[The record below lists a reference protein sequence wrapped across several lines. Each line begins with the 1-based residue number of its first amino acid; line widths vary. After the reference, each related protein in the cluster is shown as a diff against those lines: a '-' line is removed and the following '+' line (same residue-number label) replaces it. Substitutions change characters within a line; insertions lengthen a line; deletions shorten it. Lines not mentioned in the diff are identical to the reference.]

1 MKNQI
6 SSSLSSEVW
15 QAEGRLLISARRR
28 FPKPTNHSRNLQIF
42 MKVKVLWRFL
52 LTGFPKYGIWNKI
65 YSENYNFY
73 PLCHFFEKHVIYCII
88 YCSRFNRQRHLL
100 FYSWTKSF
108 YTEVQLPSSNKLP
121 WIFVSFLCL
130 YLYLF
135 HWIITCRPLHLCL
148 EWKYQ
153 NFAYGLLVWETWIV
167 LFEMISTAWK
177 ISSFFAFWFVYK
189 FCLGCPYKN
198 KSYARQES
206 LTLYQSVQLCHQV
219 LLGPS
224 SHFLAPSWNA
234 SSL

>member
-1 MKNQI
+1 MASGTRSTQKI
-6 SSSLSSEVW
+6 TTFIPFVIFLKSMSFIALFTVPDSI
-15 QAEGRLLISARRR
+15 GSA
-28 FPKPTNHSRNLQIF
+28 I
-42 MKVKVLWRFL
+42 
-52 LTGFPKYGIWNKI
+52 
-65 YSENYNFY
+65 
-73 PLCHFFEKHVIYCII
+73 C
-88 YCSRFNRQRHLL
+88 CSTVEP
-100 FYSWTKSF
+100 WA
-108 YTEVQLPSSNKLP
+108 SNKLP
-121 WIFVSFLCL
+121 WIYVSFLCL
-130 YLYLF
+130 YLCMF

-189 FCLGCPYKN
+189 FRLGCPCKN